1 MRLYSITP
9 DLERYLSVSETA
21 ASAAARPAPTEA
33 DFMPG
38 PKAECWHPVALEWAV
53 DAGDVVA
60 DVPDIAH
67 YGTGEFAVRASVTD
81 LLRPAL
87 ADCAE
92 FLPATFDGAPWV
104 IINVTNAQPI
114 FDADNSQRRLRANG
128 KPSRVFARLVLR
140 AEAICHGRLFH
151 RPVLVGYTFTTDQA
165 GSLLQL
171 VERHQLS
178 GLRFTEYLSAG

>member
-9 DLERYLSVSETA
+9 DLERYLSVCETA
-21 ASAAARPAPTEA
+21 ASAAARPTPTEA

-38 PKAECWHPVALEWAV
+38 PKAPGWRPVALEWAI

-67 YGTGEFAVRASVTD
+67 YGAGEFAVRASVAD

-87 ADCAE
+87 ANCAE
-92 FLPATFDGAPWV
+92 FLPATFDGDPWF

-128 KPSRVFARLVLR
+128 KPSRMFTRLVLR
-140 AEAICHGRLFH
+140 PEAIGEGRLFYA
-151 RPVLVGYTFTTDQA
+151 PGLAGYTFTTDQA

-171 VERHQLS
+171 VEQHGLS
-178 GLRFTEYLSAG
+178 GLKFTPYQPA